1 MQIIIITSPET
12 IKDEAL
18 ICNSLFARGLETLHL
33 RKPEACEEVYE
44 KFILRIEPRYRNRIV
59 IHDHYPLAKKYQ
71 LHGIHLKSGQGNE
84 YNHYRTFGHISISCH
99 SVKEIN
105 ELPFHPAYCFLSP
118 VFDSIS
124 KQGYKSRFPELPV
137 LETSQPRVIALG
149 GITPANLPLCRDK
162 GFSGV
167 AVLGYIWE
175 NPEEA
180 LQRYVQLKTPVVMSI
195 AGFDPSAGAGVTADL
210 KTFENCD
217 AYGLGIASAITFQ
230 NQDEYLGT
238 RWTSLEDIC
247 SQCELQFKKFQ
258 PEYVKIGLIE
268 SFEVLD
274 SLTRYLCERVPG
286 IRIIWDPILK
296 ASAGFQ
302 FHDSAD
308 KQNIEKLHNILNR
321 LYLIT
326 PNTEEL
332 RQLFGINPVESLQ
345 EISRHH
351 ELNILWKGGHN
362 AERLSVDRLIASHK
376 SYVFEV
382 NRGKYEKHG
391 TGCVLSAAITA
402 MLAQGISLPRACDKA
417 QLYVSNLI
425 DTNNSKLGYHSIGY
439 ELVAEKPAPLALR
452 LQYITDQKEGVTIAE
467 QIEAV
472 CRGGVR
478 WVQLRIKGGSE
489 EELLREGRL
498 AKEICRRYH
507 ALFII
512 NDNLQVARLLDA
524 DGVHLGKEDAHPL
537 EARKILG
544 PGKIIGATC
553 NSWEDVILRTAQQVD
568 YIGLGPF
575 TFTTTKKK
583 LSPVLGL
590 QGYQH
595 ILELMKQSE
604 IHIPVFA
611 IGGIVE
617 TDIPSLLETGIQ
629 GIALSGLIKN
639 SNDIIAKTKEII
651 HLTDCPCHKDP
662 VIQNDKL

>member
-1 MQIIIITSPET
+1 MKIIIITSPES

-18 ICNSLFARGLETLHL
+18 ACNSLFAHGLETLHL
-33 RKPEACEEVYE
+33 RKPGANEDLYE
-44 KFILRIEPRYRNRIV
+44 NFILRIEPRYRNRIV
-59 IHDHYPLAKKYQ
+59 IHDYYHLVGKYQ
-71 LHGIHLKSGQGNE
+71 LHGIHLKSGQGEE
-84 YNHYRTFGHISISCH
+84 YIYYQGFKHISISCH
-99 SVKEIN
+99 SVEEIN
-105 ELPFHPAYCFLSP
+105 KLPFHPAYCFLSP

-124 KQGYKSRFPELPV
+124 KQGYKSSFPELPD
-137 LETSQPRVIALG
+137 LESIRPQVIALG
-149 GITPANLPLCRDK
+149 GITPDNLSLCRNK

-167 AVLGYIWE
+167 ATLGYIWE

-180 LQRYVQLKTPVVMSI
+180 LQRFVQLKTPVVMSI
-195 AGFDPSAGAGVTADL
+195 AGFDPSSGAGVTADL
-210 KTFENCD
+210 KTFENCE

-230 NQDEYLGT
+230 NQDEYQGT

-258 PEYVKIGLIE
+258 PEYIKIGLIE
-268 SFEVLD
+268 SFETLD
-274 SLTRYLCERVPG
+274 ALTRYLCERVPG
-286 IRIIWDPILK
+286 VRIIWDPILK

-302 FHDSAD
+302 FHNSKDTE
-308 KQNIEKLHNILNR
+308 NIKRLHNILNR

-332 RQLFGINPVESLQ
+332 RQLFGATPVEALQ

-351 ELNILWKGGHN
+351 DLNILWKGGHN
-362 AERLSVDRLIASHK
+362 NEELSTDRLIGSHK
-376 SYVFEV
+376 SYVFRV

-402 MLAQGISLPRACDKA
+402 MLAQGKSLPESCDKA
-417 QLYVSNLI
+417 QLYVLSLI
-425 DTNNSKLGYHSIGY
+425 NSNNSKLGFHSIGHRLMY
-439 ELVAEKPAPLALR
+439 DKPSPLGLH
-452 LQYITDQKEGVTIAE
+452 LQYITDHKEDLTIAE

-472 CRGGVR
+472 CRGGMR
-478 WVQLRIKGGSE
+478 WVQLRIKNASE
-489 EELLREGRL
+489 EELLREGRV
-498 AKEICRRYH
+498 AKEICRRYN
-507 ALFII
+507 ALFIV
-512 NDNLQVARLLDA
+512 NDNVQVARLLDA

-568 YIGLGPF
+568 YVGLGPF

-590 QGYQH
+590 EGYRH
-595 ILELMKQSE
+595 ILGLMKQSG

-611 IGGIVE
+611 IGGITE

-639 SNDIIAKTKEII
+639 SSDMIAKTQEII
-651 HLTDCPCHKDP
+651 NLTDYSGNK
-662 VIQNDKL
+662 NR